1 MFAYYLRQDIGY
13 FLMSTAFLIVYLVMM
28 FSIVMQRRSVVEVYE
43 RGLRFKKDSLTW
55 QEIESV
61 SGAGEVVLKDRRRVQ
76 LPKSVVAFD
85 AMISDVRGR
94 I

>member
-28 FSIVMQRRSVVEVYE
+28 FSIVMQRKSVVEVYE
-43 RGLRFKKDSLTW
+43 RGIRIKKDTLPW

-61 SGAGEVVLKDRRRVQ
+61 SSAGELLLRDQRKVH
-76 LPKSVVAFD
+76 LPKSVVSFD
-85 AMISDVRGR
+85 QLISDLRAR
-94 I
+94 L